1 MRGVR
6 ERPIWKA
13 RRWCILCVL
22 KINVVFMVWRQRRR
36 WNRCPSSH
44 LFRGSLARDWIS
56 ELCSTG
62 WENFARDRIGALGL
76 VSYTFAINDCFVT
89 GENADFRVFPLARPL
104 TPGIRPLCPVSQGI
118 RLLQEKR
125 GCDVV
130 FDYAFPTNGSQ
141 NAAWT
146 TVSLCVEIPYLLGL
160 VRFCTNHGIAVKQIY
175 DWWC

>member
-6 ERPIWKA
+6 ERPIWKV

-44 LFRGSLARDWIS
+44 LFRGSLARYWIS

-89 GENADFRVFPLARPL
+89 GENADFRVFPLARPSPSP
-104 TPGIRPLCPVSQGI
+104 TAPRHSSRNAPGGARWKPAQRAATSPH
-118 RLLQEKR
+118 
-125 GCDVV
+125 
-130 FDYAFPTNGSQ
+130 YAPQ
-141 NAAWT
+141 NLRA
-146 TVSLCVEIPYLLGL
+146 SLPQHFE
-160 VRFCTNHGIAVKQIY
+160 
-175 DWWC
+175 